1 MLLRGSEFYIQS
13 PRLQST
19 SGTGRRLRGSRI
31 LEEAE
36 DHRLL
41 HSPSLHE
48 LLHLSLRTPTARRFE
63 CGHRN
68 GDAACSK
75 RTWLKDFEDDEITI
89 SRDLYEV
96 ILAYQHYQRPS
107 A

>member
-1 MLLRGSEFYIQS
+1 MGRN
-13 PRLQST
+13 RLQIYHGPRGERRST
-19 SGTGRRLRGSRI
+19 AG
-31 LEEAE
+31 
-36 DHRLL
+36 
-41 HSPSLHE
+41 P
-48 LLHLSLRTPTARRFE
+48 RTLAPRETVTVAVSDIIPWLA
-63 CGHRN
+63 
-68 GDAACSK
+68 DAACSK